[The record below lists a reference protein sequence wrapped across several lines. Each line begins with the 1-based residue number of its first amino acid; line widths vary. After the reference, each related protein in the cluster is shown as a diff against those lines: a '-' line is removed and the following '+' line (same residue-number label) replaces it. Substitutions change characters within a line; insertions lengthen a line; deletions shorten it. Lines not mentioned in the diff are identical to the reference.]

1 MIIRQ
6 GIAADYPQLLD
17 IWLRAVRATHHFLQ
31 PSDIDALLPQLRDVY
46 FPAVELWVAV
56 DPDDQPLGFIGF
68 NENHVEMLF
77 VDPAHHRQGIGRAL
91 LQRVLRHRPHLELAC
106 VASKVAT
113 FEAMGFQVLAARG
126 PQVLMSTRN
135 YSADGMLAVQDL
147 APIFQSTEV
156 RQIHAYL
163 LKQHGKRAMS
173 DAEKQRDRLLDQMTQ
188 QAQALVRERLIVH

>member
-6 GIAADYPQLLD
+6 GIAADYTQLLD

-56 DPDDQPLGFIGF
+56 DTDDQPLGFIGF

-91 LQRVLRHRPHLELAC
+91 LDFGR
-106 VASKVAT
+106 
-113 FEAMGFQVLAARG
+113 
-126 PQVLMSTRN
+126 
-135 YSADGMLAVQDL
+135 
-147 APIFQSTEV
+147 QS
-156 RQIHAYL
+156 RS
-163 LKQHGKRAMS
+163 AMS
-173 DAEKQRDRLLDQMTQ
+173 VDVNEQNPQATAFYQRYGFVQTGRSPLDGEGRPFPLLHMSLPTR
-188 QAQALVRERLIVH
+188 A

>member
-56 DPDDQPLGFIGF
+56 DTDDQPLGFIGF

-91 LQRVLRHRPHLELAC
+91 LDFGR
-106 VASKVAT
+106 
-113 FEAMGFQVLAARG
+113 
-126 PQVLMSTRN
+126 
-135 YSADGMLAVQDL
+135 
-147 APIFQSTEV
+147 QS
-156 RQIHAYL
+156 RS
-163 LKQHGKRAMS
+163 AMS
-173 DAEKQRDRLLDQMTQ
+173 VDVNEQNPQATAFYQRYGCLLYTSPSPRDLSTSRMPSS
-188 QAQALVRERLIVH
+188 A